1 MKTTAKFSIVLLLL
15 LTASFA
21 QEHAPTV
28 QQCQANRLLWW
39 DQFDTPKVIS
49 KLPAKKL
56 NERSDEMHDCAVVDE
71 ENQHSYL
78 QLAGMFQMEYELRL
92 LDFVT
97 RHHLMAQFMAEDAA
111 GKR

>member
-1 MKTTAKFSIVLLLL
+1 M
-15 LTASFA
+15 
-21 QEHAPTV
+21 
-28 QQCQANRLLWW
+28 R
-39 DQFDTPKVIS
+39 
-49 KLPAKKL
+49 
-56 NERSDEMHDCAVVDE
+56 DCAVVDE

-97 RHHLMAQFMAEDAA
+97 RHHLMAQFVAEDAD

>member
-1 MKTTAKFSIVLLLL
+1 MKTTAALAVAVLFLI
-15 LTASFA
+15 AVSSA
-21 QEHAPTV
+21 QDHAPTV
-28 QQCQANRLLWW
+28 EQCRADKNLWW
-39 DQFDTPKVIS
+39 DQFDTREAVS
-49 KLPAKKL
+49 KLSAKKI
-56 NERSDEMHDCAVVDE
+56 NKRSDEMRDCAVVDE

-97 RHHLMAQFMAEDAA
+97 RHHLMAQFVAEDAD